1 MDLTTSPGTADH
13 GGTIDLKNPDIYVE
27 GVPHQTFAWLRAT
40 DPVHW
45 NPEVDGTGFWALTR
59 HEDIVQVSTDPE
71 TFSSA
76 RANGGHRIANEND
89 TADESV
95 EASMI
100 SMDPPHHVDYRR
112 MIMGGFTPPRLRDM
126 EAGIRG
132 RANVLIDAMIAGNP
146 FQPRRSTLIGC
157 YSAMSAHPM

>member
-1 MDLTTSPGTADH
+1 MAAATTQAPIE
-13 GGTIDLKNPDIYVE
+13 IDLKNPDLYVQA
-27 GVPHQTFAWLRAT
+27 VPHDLFAWLRAN

-45 NPEVDGTGFWALTR
+45 NPEEDGAGFWSLTR
-59 HEDIVQVSTDPE
+59 HEDIVRASTDPE

-76 RANGGHRIANEND
+76 RDNGGHRIANEND
-89 TADESV
+89 VADASV

-126 EAGIRG
+126 EAGIRA
-132 RANVLIDAMIAGNP
+132 RANVLIDAMIAKRAAEGGP
-146 FQPRRSTLIGC
+146 IDFVASF
-157 YSAMSAHPM
+157 SALCHPDPS